1 MDLFE
6 NDLFSSLHEQ
16 PLHIADGATV
26 LRHFVQ
32 QNKNTL
38 LNETLLL
45 ADLNCILENSPLRH
59 MTTPSGFIM
68 SVAMTNC
75 GVLGWVSDKEGYRY
89 TALDPSTGLPW
100 QPMPAS
106 FMALANAAAAQ
117 AGYGNF
123 VPDACL
129 INQYQFAARM
139 SLHQDK
145 DEQDF
150 NQPIVSVSLGMPAT
164 FLFGGTKRSDKP
176 SKILLQ
182 HGDVIVWGG
191 KARLNYHGI
200 MPLRATNIQNNG
212 QAVFGTC
219 RFNLTFRK
227 AA

>member
-6 NDLFSSLHEQ
+6 NDLINSTPEQ
-16 PLHIADGATV
+16 HVHIADGV
-26 LRHFVQ
+26 ILLRSFALQNEVQ
-32 QNKNTL
+32 
-38 LNETLLL
+38 LL
-45 ADLNCILENSPLRH
+45 ADLNCILENSPLRN
-59 MTTPSGFIM
+59 MTTPGGFTM

-75 GVLGWVSDKEGYRY
+75 GDLGWVSDRKGYRY
-89 TALDPSTGLPW
+89 CALDPNIKAPW

-106 FMALANAAAAQ
+106 FLVLASAAATL
-117 AGYGNF
+117 AGYANF

-129 INQYQFAARM
+129 INQYLPTARM

-150 NQPIVSVSLGMPAT
+150 NQPIVSVSLGVPAT
-164 FLFGGTKRSDKP
+164 FLFGGAKRSDKP

-191 KARLNYHGI
+191 KSRLNYHGI
-200 MPLRATNIQNNG
+200 MPLQTSIHA
-212 QAVFGTC
+212 AFGAC
-219 RFNLTFRK
+219 RFNLTLRK

>member
-6 NDLFSSLHEQ
+6 NDLFNNTLGQHV
-16 PLHIADGATV
+16 HIADGAML

-32 QNKNTL
+32 QHKNAVHD
-38 LNETLLL
+38 EAQLL
-45 ADLNCILENSPLRH
+45 ADLNHILENSPLRN
-59 MTTPSGFIM
+59 MTTPGGFNM

-75 GVLGWVSDKEGYRY
+75 GTLGWVSDKKGYRY

-100 QPMPAS
+100 LVMPAS
-106 FMALANAAAAQ
+106 FLALASTAAKQ
-117 AGYGNF
+117 AGYANF

-129 INQYQFAARM
+129 INQYKPTARM

-150 NQPIVSVSLGMPAT
+150 NQPIVSVSLGVPAT
-164 FLFGGTKRSDKP
+164 FLFGGAKRSDKP

-182 HGDVIVWGG
+182 HGDVMVWGG
-191 KARLNYHGI
+191 KTRLNYHGI
-200 MPLRATNIQNNG
+200 MPLEPNIH
-212 QAVFGTC
+212 VTFGAY

>member
-6 NDLFSSLHEQ
+6 NDLFASPAEQ
-16 PLHIADGATV
+16 QVRIAEGAIL

-32 QNKNTL
+32 QNKNAL
-38 LNETLLL
+38 LDEAALLT
-45 ADLNCILENSPLRH
+45 DLNCILENSPLCN
-59 MTTPSGFIM
+59 MTTPGGFTM

-75 GVLGWVSDKEGYRY
+75 GVYGWVSDRKGYRY

-100 QPMPAS
+100 QPMPAT
-106 FMALANAAAAQ
+106 FLALASLAAAQ
-117 AGYGNF
+117 AGYANF

-129 INQYQFAARM
+129 INQYQPATRM

-150 NQPIVSVSLGMPAT
+150 SQPIVSVSLGVPAT
-164 FLFGGTKRSDKP
+164 FLFGGAKRSDKTR
-176 SKILLQ
+176 KILLQ

-191 KARLNYHGI
+191 RTRLNYHGV
-200 MPLRATNIQNNG
+200 MPLQVTTTQTNDHAT
-212 QAVFGTC
+212 FGAC
-219 RFNLTFRK
+219 RINLTFRK

>member
-6 NDLFSSLHEQ
+6 NDLIGSLNKQ
-16 PLHIADGATV
+16 QVPVADGAML

-32 QNKNTL
+32 QQKSAL
-38 LNETLLL
+38 LDEAILL
-45 ADLNCILENSPLRH
+45 ADINCILKNSPLRN
-59 MTTPSGFIM
+59 MKTPGGFIM

-75 GVLGWVSDKEGYRY
+75 GALGWVSDRKGYRY

-106 FMALANAAAAQ
+106 FLALASTAAAQ
-117 AGYGNF
+117 AGYADF

-129 INQYQFAARM
+129 INQYQLSARM

-150 NQPIVSVSLGMPAT
+150 SQPIVSVSLGVSAM
-164 FLFGGTKRSDKP
+164 FLFGGAKRTDKA
-176 SKILLQ
+176 SRILLQ

-191 KARLNYHGI
+191 KTRLNYHGVT
-200 MPLRATNIQNNG
+200 PLKADSHK
-212 QAVFGTC
+212 AFGAC
-219 RFNLTFRK
+219 RVNLTFRK